1 MLAKVHPNLAQL
13 LSRERAQRE
22 PVAHQL
28 DPSRA
33 GDVPQHLVL
42 VDRQIRWPNEVRFVS
57 SQRGVEVRDSLPV
70 KRESVDAYHC
80 VTFGARCRP
89 SGLAR
94 APGHL
99 GRKIMRLSSGGS
111 GQRIPISAGD
121 YP

>member
-80 VTFGARCRP
+80 VTSARGADRRAWPERLVIWGAR
-89 SGLAR
+89 S
-94 APGHL
+94 
-99 GRKIMRLSSGGS
+99 
-111 GQRIPISAGD
+111 
-121 YP
+121 